1 MCSDRRNANKTEQTS
16 AMTKFTRR
24 KHAHARAHAHVIGHN
39 QTGGIPIFA
48 GAQGC
53 VFKPA
58 LKCKNQTRNYN
69 DGNISKLGQKEG
81 AEAEM
86 REYDKIKQYLRQIK
100 NYKKYFS
107 VQAELCEPDPLEPH
121 DLVNF
126 DDICTNLQRVKITA
140 TNVNAN
146 LSQLRMINMPDLGID
161 LKKWMEQT
169 SFNAANL
176 RQLNDYISKLLIHAV
191 VPMNQLGV
199 IHNDLKS
206 ENVMI
211 DRDNNS
217 RIIDWGL
224 AGITTPTQVIPA
236 HHFMNNPVT
245 FNRPFSTM
253 VISTDALELY
263 SSVVLKSMA
272 ATEFTMERIKH
283 FTRAMYKE
291 YIDVFDISG
300 YKYLQYICKSMF
312 GSENDEMLMDAVAT
326 YNAEILYHFTD
337 RAGLT
342 FRLDEY
348 FSKVYR
354 YNTDVWGLMS
364 VFYSMFM
371 MPRKS
376 FIMSDAAHADMLRR
390 YRALFSTVVFANGHD
405 RMNVSHIVQQL
416 RQISDAVS
424 KAPRQRTQK
433 KRTVRVRFNFNM
445 KPNPNA
451 NPKTIARVATP
462 YPHNN
467 AFYDRI
473 IPKK

>member
-1 MCSDRRNANKTEQTS
+1 
-16 AMTKFTRR
+16 MTKFTRR
-24 KHAHARAHAHVIGHN
+24 KMNHAHAHVNGYAHN

-53 VFKPA
+53 VFKPS
-58 LKCKNQTRNYN
+58 LKCKNQVRNYN

-100 NYKKYFS
+100 NYKQYFS
-107 VQAELCEPDPLEPH
+107 VQAALCEPDPLEPH

-126 DDICTNLQRVKITA
+126 DDVCTNLKRGNITA

-169 SFNAANL
+169 SFNATNL
-176 RQLNDYISKLLIHAV
+176 RQLNDYISQLLIHAV

-211 DRDNNS
+211 DRTNNS

-224 AGITTPTQVIPA
+224 AGITTPTQVIPV

-263 SSVVLKSMA
+263 SSVVLKSMN
-272 ATEFTMERIKH
+272 TEFTMERIKH

-291 YIDVFDISG
+291 YIDIFDISG
-300 YKYLQYICKSMF
+300 YKYLQYIFKSMF
-312 GSENDEMLMDAVAT
+312 GSDNDEALMDTVAA

-337 RAGLT
+337 RVNRT

-348 FSKVYR
+348 FGKVYR

-364 VFYSMFM
+364 VFYSIFM

-390 YRALFSTVVFANGHD
+390 YRILFRTVVFANGHE

-433 KRTVRVRFNFNM
+433 KRTTRVRFNFSMNP
-445 KPNPNA
+445 KPNNA
-451 NPKTIARVATP
+451 INRVATP
-462 YPHNN
+462 YPHNPHN
-467 AFYDRI
+467 QHNPHNNVFYDRV

>member
-1 MCSDRRNANKTEQTS
+1 MA
-16 AMTKFTRR
+16 KFTRR
-24 KHAHARAHAHVIGHN
+24 RKAIHHTQHA

-58 LKCKNQTRNYN
+58 LKCKNQPRNYN

-86 REYDKIKQYLRQIK
+86 REYDKIKPYLRQIK
-100 NYKKYFS
+100 NYKQYFS
-107 VQAELCEPDPLEPH
+107 VQAELCAPDPLEPH
-121 DLVNF
+121 DLVHF
-126 DDICTNLQRVKITA
+126 DDVCTNLQRDNITA
-140 TNVNAN
+140 ANVNAN
-146 LSQLRMINMPDLGID
+146 LSKMRMINMPDLGID
-161 LKKWMEQT
+161 LKKWMDQT
-169 SFNAANL
+169 AFNAATL
-176 RQLNDYISKLLIHAV
+176 RQLNDHISNLLIHAV
-191 VPMNQLGV
+191 GPMNRLGV

-211 DRDNNS
+211 DRNNHS

-224 AGITTPTQVIPA
+224 AGITTPQHVIPV

-263 SSVVLKSMA
+263 SSVVLKSTTA
-272 ATEFTMERIKH
+272 ASTITVEQIKH

-291 YIDVFDISG
+291 YIDVYDISG
-300 YKYLQYICKSMF
+300 YKYLQYIFKSMF
-312 GSENDEMLMDAVAT
+312 GSNDEALMDTVAT

-337 RAGLT
+337 RTGLK

-364 VFYSMFM
+364 VFYSIFM

-390 YRALFSTVVFANGHD
+390 YRTLFRTVVFANGHE

-424 KAPRQRTQK
+424 SARHRTQK
-433 KRTVRVRFNFNM
+433 KRTVRVRFNFSMNP
-445 KPNPNA
+445 KPQANPNVI
-451 NPKTIARVATP
+451 KRVATP
-462 YPHNN
+462 
-467 AFYDRI
+467 FYDRI
-473 IPKK
+473 HSKKIMPL

>member
-1 MCSDRRNANKTEQTS
+1 
-16 AMTKFTRR
+16 MTKFTRR
-24 KHAHARAHAHVIGHN
+24 KQHAHAHAHHHAQN
-39 QTGGIPIFA
+39 GGIPIFA

-53 VFKPA
+53 VFKPS
-58 LKCKNQTRNYN
+58 LKCNNQPRNYN
-69 DGNISKLGQKEG
+69 DGNISKLGLKEG

-86 REYDKIKQYLRQIK
+86 REYVKIKQYLRQIK
-100 NYKKYFS
+100 NYKQYFS
-107 VQAELCEPDPLEPH
+107 VQAALCEPDPLEPH

-126 DDICTNLQRVKITA
+126 DDVCTNLKQFNITA
-140 TNVNAN
+140 TNVNSK
-146 LSQLRMINMPDLGID
+146 LSKLRMINMPDLGID
-161 LKKWMEQT
+161 LKKWMDQT

-176 RQLNDYISKLLIHAV
+176 RQLNDHISKLLIYAV

-211 DRDNNS
+211 DRNNNC

-224 AGITTPTQVIPA
+224 AGITTPQQVIPV
-236 HHFMNNPVT
+236 HNFMNNPVT

-253 VISTDALELY
+253 VISTDALKLY
-263 SSVVLKSMA
+263 PSVVLKSTTA
-272 ATEFTMERIKH
+272 ASTITVEQIKH
-283 FTRAMYKE
+283 FTRPMYKE
-291 YIDVFDISG
+291 YIDSYDISSH
-300 YKYLQYICKSMF
+300 KYLQYIFKSIF
-312 GSENDEMLMDAVAT
+312 GSDDDAMLMETVAT

-337 RAGLT
+337 RINRN

-364 VFYSMFM
+364 VFYSIFM

-390 YRALFSTVVFANGHD
+390 YRTLFSTVVFANGHE

-424 KAPRQRTQK
+424 KASRYRTQK
-433 KRTVRVRFNFNM
+433 KRTVRVRFNLNM
-445 KPNPNA
+445 
-451 NPKTIARVATP
+451 NPKSIARVETP
-462 YPHNN
+462 
-467 AFYDRI
+467 FYDRI

>member
-1 MCSDRRNANKTEQTS
+1 
-16 AMTKFTRR
+16 MTKFTRR
-24 KHAHARAHAHVIGHN
+24 KMNHAHAHAHETRHHHAQN
-39 QTGGIPIFA
+39 GGIPIFA

-53 VFKPA
+53 VFKPS
-58 LKCKNQTRNYN
+58 LKCKNQRRNYN

-100 NYKKYFS
+100 NYKQYFS
-107 VQAELCEPDPLEPH
+107 VQAALCEPDPLEPH

-126 DDICTNLQRVKITA
+126 DDICTNLQRVNITA

-146 LSQLRMINMPDLGID
+146 LSKLRMINMPDLGID

-176 RQLNDYISKLLIHAV
+176 RQLNDHISKLLIHAV

-211 DRDNNS
+211 DRTNNS

-224 AGITTPTQVIPA
+224 AGITTPTQVIPV

-263 SSVVLKSMA
+263 SSVVLKSTTA
-272 ATEFTMERIKH
+272 ASTITVEQIKH

-291 YIDVFDISG
+291 YIDVYDISG
-300 YKYLQYICKSMF
+300 YKYLQYIFKSMF
-312 GSENDEMLMDAVAT
+312 GSNDEALMDTVAT

-337 RAGLT
+337 RTGLK

-364 VFYSMFM
+364 VFYSIFM

-390 YRALFSTVVFANGHD
+390 YRTLFRTVVFANGHE

-424 KAPRQRTQK
+424 SARHRTQK
-433 KRTVRVRFNFNM
+433 KRTVRVRFNFSMNP
-445 KPNPNA
+445 KPQANPNVI
-451 NPKTIARVATP
+451 KRVATP
-462 YPHNN
+462 
-467 AFYDRI
+467 FYDRI
-473 IPKK
+473 HSKKIMPL

>member
-1 MCSDRRNANKTEQTS
+1 MN
-16 AMTKFTRR
+16 
-24 KHAHARAHAHVIGHN
+24 HAHAHHDHAQN
-39 QTGGIPIFA
+39 GGIPIFA

-53 VFKPA
+53 VFKPS
-58 LKCKNQTRNYN
+58 LKCKNQPRNYN

-100 NYKKYFS
+100 NYKQYFS
-107 VQAELCEPDPLEPH
+107 VQAALCEPDPLEPH

-126 DDICTNLQRVKITA
+126 DDICTNLQRVNITA

-161 LKKWMEQT
+161 FKKWMEQT

-176 RQLNDYISKLLIHAV
+176 RQLNDHVSKLLIHAV

-211 DRDNNS
+211 DRTNNS

-224 AGITTPTQVIPA
+224 AGITTPTQVIPV

-263 SSVVLKSMA
+263 SSVVLKSTTA
-272 ATEFTMERIKH
+272 ASTITVEQIKH

-291 YIDVFDISG
+291 YIDAFDTAG
-300 YKYLQYICKSMF
+300 YKYLQYIFKSMF
-312 GSENDEMLMDAVAT
+312 GSKDEALMDTVAT

-337 RAGLT
+337 RAGLK

-364 VFYSMFM
+364 VFYSIFM

-376 FIMSDAAHADMLRR
+376 FIMSDAVHANMLHR
-390 YRALFSTVVFANGHD
+390 YRTLFRTVVFANGHE

-424 KAPRQRTQK
+424 KASRHRTQK
-433 KRTVRVRFNFNM
+433 KRTVRVRFNFSMNP
-445 KPNPNA
+445 KPNA
-451 NPKTIARVATP
+451 NPKPIARIATP
-462 YPHNN
+462 
-467 AFYDRI
+467 FYDHN

>member
-1 MCSDRRNANKTEQTS
+1 
-16 AMTKFTRR
+16 MTKFTRR
-24 KHAHARAHAHVIGHN
+24 KHAHVHADAHMRAQANGHGHN
-39 QTGGIPIFA
+39 QSGGIPIFA

-58 LKCKNQTRNYN
+58 LKCKNQRRNYK

-86 REYDKIKQYLRQIK
+86 REYDKIKQHLRQIK
-100 NYKKYFS
+100 NHKQYFS

-126 DDICTNLQRVKITA
+126 DDVCTNLKQFNITA
-140 TNVNAN
+140 ANVNTN
-146 LSQLRMINMPDLGID
+146 LSMLRMINMPDLGID

-169 SFNAANL
+169 SFNATHL

-211 DRDNNS
+211 DRNNNS

-224 AGITTPTQVIPA
+224 AGITTPAQVIPV

-272 ATEFTMERIKH
+272 AAASWETEFTIERIKH

-291 YIDVFDISG
+291 YIDAFDIAG

-337 RAGLT
+337 RASLT

-364 VFYSMFM
+364 VFYSTFM
-371 MPRKS
+371 LPRKS
-376 FIMSDAAHADMLRR
+376 FIMSDVTHTDMLHR
-390 YRALFSTVVFANGHD
+390 YRTLFSAVVFANGHE

-424 KAPRQRTQK
+424 NTHRHRTQK
-433 KRTVRVRFNFNM
+433 KRTMRVRFNFNM
-445 KPNPNA
+445 KPKA
-451 NPKTIARVATP
+451 NPKPIARVATP
-462 YPHNN
+462 YPHKLNVLNPPN
-467 AFYDRI
+467 AFDRI

>member
-1 MCSDRRNANKTEQTS
+1 
-16 AMTKFTRR
+16 MTKFTRR
-24 KHAHARAHAHVIGHN
+24 KMNHARAHAHVTDHAHHHAQN
-39 QTGGIPIFA
+39 GGIPIFA

-53 VFKPA
+53 VFKPS
-58 LKCKNQTRNYN
+58 LKCKNQRRNYN

-100 NYKKYFS
+100 NYKQYFS
-107 VQAELCEPDPLEPH
+107 VQAALCEPDPLEPH

-126 DDICTNLQRVKITA
+126 DDICTNLQRVNITA

-169 SFNAANL
+169 SFNATNL
-176 RQLNDYISKLLIHAV
+176 RQLNDCISQLLIHAV

-211 DRDNNS
+211 DRNNNS

-224 AGITTPTQVIPA
+224 AGITTPTQVIPV

-263 SSVVLKSMA
+263 SSVVLKSTTA
-272 ATEFTMERIKH
+272 ASTITVEQIKH

-291 YIDVFDISG
+291 YIDAFDTAG
-300 YKYLQYICKSMF
+300 YKYLQYIFKSMF
-312 GSENDEMLMDAVAT
+312 GSNDDEMLMDTVAT

-337 RAGLT
+337 RTGLK

-364 VFYSMFM
+364 VFYSIFM

-390 YRALFSTVVFANGHD
+390 YRTLFRTVVFANGHE

-424 KAPRQRTQK
+424 SARHRTQK
-433 KRTVRVRFNFNM
+433 KRTVRVRFNLSMNP
-445 KPNPNA
+445 KPQANPNVI
-451 NPKTIARVATP
+451 KRVATP
-462 YPHNN
+462 
-467 AFYDRI
+467 FYDRI